1 MKIDE
6 NGYKLI
12 TQFEGLSLKPYL
24 DSINVPTIGYGNTFY
39 LNGKKVTMLDKPIT
53 KDEALEMFKVIA
65 DGFARQVEK
74 KLTKPVNQNQF
85 NALVSLAY
93 NIGVGNFY
101 KSTLLRY
108 VNLNPND
115 GNIAKEF
122 LRWNKAGGQVL
133 NGLTNRRIKESA
145 LYFKKT

>member
-1 MKIDE
+1 MRLDD

-12 TQFEGLSLKPYL
+12 SQFEGLSLKPYL
-24 DSINVPTIGYGNTFY
+24 DSIKVPTIGYGNTFY
-39 LNGKKVTMLDKPIT
+39 LNGKKVVITDKPIT
-53 KDEALEMFKVIA
+53 KEEALEMFKVIA

-85 NALVSLAY
+85 NSLVSLAY

-101 KSTLLRY
+101 KSTLLKY

-122 LRWNKAGGQVL
+122 LKWNKAGGQVL

>member
-1 MKIDE
+1 MPKLDM

-24 DSINVPTIGYGNTFY
+24 DSIKVPTIGYGNTFY
-39 LNGKKVTMLDKPIT
+39 LNGKKVAITDKPIT
-53 KDEALEMFKVIA
+53 KEEALEMFKVIA

-74 KLTKPVNQNQF
+74 KLTKTVNQNQF
-85 NALVSLAY
+85 NSLVSLAY

-101 KSTLLRY
+101 KSTLLKY

-122 LRWNKAGGQVL
+122 LKWNKAGGQVL

-145 LYFKKT
+145 LYFKK

>member
-1 MKIDE
+1 MRLDD

-24 DSINVPTIGYGNTFY
+24 DSIKVPTIGYGNTFY
-39 LNGKKVTMLDKPIT
+39 LNGKKVVITDKPIT
-53 KDEALEMFKVIA
+53 KEEALEMFKVIA

-101 KSTLLRY
+101 KSTLLKY

-122 LRWNKAGGQVL
+122 LKWNKAGGQVL

-145 LYFKKT
+145 LYFKK

>member
-1 MKIDE
+1 MRLDE

-24 DSINVPTIGYGNTFY
+24 DSIKVPTIGYGNTFY

-53 KDEALEMFKVIA
+53 KEEALEMFKVIA

-74 KLTKPVNQNQF
+74 KLTKPVKQNQF

-145 LYFKKT
+145 LYFKK

>member
-1 MKIDE
+1 
-6 NGYKLI
+6 
-12 TQFEGLSLKPYL
+12 
-24 DSINVPTIGYGNTFY
+24 
-39 LNGKKVTMLDKPIT
+39 MLDKPIT
-53 KDEALEMFKVIA
+53 KEEALEMFKVIA

-74 KLTKPVNQNQF
+74 KLTKPVKQNQF

-145 LYFKKT
+145 LYFKK

>member
-1 MKIDE
+1 MKLDM

-24 DSINVPTIGYGNTFY
+24 DSIKVPTIGYGNTFY
-39 LNGKKVTMLDKPIT
+39 LNGKKVVITDKPIT
-53 KDEALEMFKVIA
+53 KEEALEMFKVIA

-101 KSTLLRY
+101 KSTLLKY

-122 LRWNKAGGQVL
+122 LKWNKAGGQVL

-145 LYFKKT
+145 LYFKK

>member
-53 KDEALEMFKVIA
+53 KNEALEMFKVIA

-101 KSTLLRY
+101 KSTLLKY

-145 LYFKKT
+145 LYFKK

>member
-1 MKIDE
+1 MRLDD

-12 TQFEGLSLKPYL
+12 SQFEGLSLKPYL
-24 DSINVPTIGYGNTFY
+24 CSAKIPTIGYGNTFY

-53 KDEALEMFKVIA
+53 KEQALEMFKVIA

-108 VNLNPND
+108 VNLNTND

-145 LYFKKT
+145 LYFKK